1 RSVLARI
8 IYGARVSLGISV
20 AGTLVGIIIGG
31 LLGLLAAYFRG
42 WVEAIVDML
51 TASLLSFPPLVLVM
65 ALVAVLTSNAYT
77 ITIALAIMSIPA
89 FTRLVKA
96 NALAQV
102 DREYVI
108 AAHAMGANSRRVMF
122 REIMPNTIVPVF
134 SLAAVSIA
142 TLITVEGSLSFL
154 GLGIPPPT
162 PSWGQMIAAGRDSL
176 RTDPALVLVPC
187 FVMF

>member
-1 RSVLARI
+1 
-8 IYGARVSLGISV
+8 
-20 AGTLVGIIIGG
+20 
-31 LLGLLAAYFRG
+31 
-42 WVEAIVDML
+42 
-51 TASLLSFPPLVLVM
+51 
-65 ALVAVLTSNAYT
+65 
-77 ITIALAIMSIPA
+77 IPA

-162 PSWGQMIAAGRDSL
+162 PSWGHMIAAGRDSL
-176 RTDPALVLVPC
+176 RTDPALVLVPR
-187 FVMF
+187 FVMFMTILTCNVVGDYLLR